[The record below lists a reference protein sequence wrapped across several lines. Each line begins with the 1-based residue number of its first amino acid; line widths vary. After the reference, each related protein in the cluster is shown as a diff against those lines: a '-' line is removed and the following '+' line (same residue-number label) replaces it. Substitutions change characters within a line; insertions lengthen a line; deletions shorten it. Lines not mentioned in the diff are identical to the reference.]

1 MQSFMNTEQ
10 LQQLKTMV
18 ENAGDLPEAAKTKL
32 LELLAQTEAD
42 AESAPDQVAGASGQW
57 LSTVEELEAA
67 HPEATGFMNR
77 LATALAN
84 MGI

>member
-1 MQSFMNTEQ
+1 MNSEQ

-18 ENAGDLPEAAKTKL
+18 ADAGDLPADAKAKL
-32 LELLAQTEAD
+32 LELLDRTGETAANGDTDDAMGVWLPSVQEFEA
-42 AESAPDQVAGASGQW
+42 S
-57 LSTVEELEAA
+57 

-77 LATALAN
+77 LATTLAN

>member
-1 MQSFMNTEQ
+1 MTTEQ
-10 LQQLKTMV
+10 LEQLKTMV

-32 LELLAQTEAD
+32 LELLDQTPTDSDVASEAPQDAQ
-42 AESAPDQVAGASGQW
+42 GQW
-57 LSTVEELEAA
+57 MSSIGELEAA

-77 LATALAN
+77 LATTLAN

>member
-1 MQSFMNTEQ
+1 MTTEQ
-10 LQQLKTMV
+10 QQQLKTMV

-32 LELLAQTEAD
+32 LELLAQTPVD
-42 AESAPDQVAGASGQW
+42 VESPPEEPQASEGQW
-57 LSTVEELEAA
+57 LSSIQELEAA

-77 LATALAN
+77 LATTLAN

>member
-1 MQSFMNTEQ
+1 MTTEQ
-10 LQQLKTMV
+10 QQQLKTMV

-32 LELLAQTEAD
+32 LELLTQAPVD
-42 AESAPDQVAGASGQW
+42 VESPREEPQDNEGQW
-57 LSTVEELEAA
+57 LSSIQELEAA

-77 LATALAN
+77 LATTLAN

>member
-1 MQSFMNTEQ
+1 MTTEQ
-10 LQQLKTMV
+10 QQQLKTMV

-32 LELLAQTEAD
+32 LELLAQAPVNV
-42 AESAPDQVAGASGQW
+42 ESPPEEPQAVEGQW
-57 LSTVEELEAA
+57 LSSIQELEAA

-77 LATALAN
+77 LATTLAN